1 MVNAMI
7 DTFGTE
13 TQKEKYC
20 TSLSTMEQIASYCL
34 TEPGSGSDAAAL
46 VTSAKKE
53 GPFNYFYLFWFF
65 FLDFQLLIYIFQAIY
80 VIFYIH

>member
-13 TQKEKYC
+13 VQKEKYC
-20 TSLSTMEQIASYCL
+20 PDLSSMEKLASYCL

-46 VTSAKKE
+46 VTNARKE
-53 GPFNYFYLFWFF
+53 GT
-65 FLDFQLLIYIFQAIY
+65 LINHISRNT
-80 VIFYIH
+80 

>member
-13 TQKEKYC
+13 EQRAKYC
-20 TSLSTMEQIASYCL
+20 SELSTMEKLASYCL

-46 VTSAKKE
+46 VTRATTDGSF
-53 GPFNYFYLFWFF
+53 PL
-65 FLDFQLLIYIFQAIY
+65 QI
-80 VIFYIH
+80 

>member
-13 TQKEKYC
+13 AQKEKYC
-20 TSLSTMEQIASYCL
+20 PDLSSMEKLASYCL

-46 VTSAKKE
+46 VTNARKE
-53 GPFNYFYLFWFF
+53 GEP
-65 FLDFQLLIYIFQAIY
+65 
-80 VIFYIH
+80 